1 MKTIHRPGRRKAS
14 LEHPRKPVRLV
25 SFAPF
30 EPFVRAAGRLLPLA
44 YVLLAS
50 GCMVGPDYHRP
61 QVAVPTQWKEL
72 PGWTQAEPAAA
83 EGPKGDWWTA
93 FQDPLLDELEPLVAV
108 SNQTVRQSYANYQ
121 EALAEVRVARASL
134 FPTLGVTGSATRQ
147 RTSSASLNSFSSGFN
162 SSGARIVNSGSLEA
176 NVSWEP
182 DFWGKVRRQIEEQ
195 SATAQ
200 ASEATLANAQ
210 LSEQIALANAVID
223 LRVTDAD
230 IDLLT
235 QTVQAY
241 TNSLRVVSNQDS
253 AGTIPPSDLITAR
266 TQLENAQASLI
277 ALGVARAQ
285 YEHAIAVLV
294 GRNPEDMTIP
304 HSARLPVLPVIPAG
318 VPSTLLQRRPDIS
331 TAERQMASA
340 NAAIGVA
347 VAAYYP
353 DISLSALD
361 GFTQAPLS
369 GLLHISNYV
378 WSLGASA
385 TETIFDGG
393 ARSGEVAAARASY
406 DAAVANYRGTV
417 LSAFQNVEN
426 DLSGLRILAQ
436 QSERLDAA
444 VRDAI
449 RGAQIALNEYEA
461 GTVDYTTVATAQATQ
476 LSTQQSSLSVQQ
488 SRLLDSASLIGDL
501 GGGWTGVLHDP
512 SHPDRAAANSRENAV
527 ANATATQGTGAST
540 DTAAPNAT
548 TPTSHSPGAAPN
560 P

>member
-1 MKTIHRPGRRKAS
+1 MKTIDRRRLRKAS
-14 LEHPRKPVRLV
+14 LEHPSQP
-25 SFAPF
+25 APSL
-30 EPFVRAAGRLLPLA
+30 RAAGRLLPLA
-44 YVLLAS
+44 LAASLTLLVS

-121 EALAEVRVARASL
+121 EALAEVRVARAGL
-134 FPTLGVTGSATRQ
+134 FPTLGVTGSATRE
-147 RTSSASLNSFSSGFN
+147 RSSSSTLSGFN
-162 SSGARIVNSGSLEA
+162 GGGARIVNSGSLEA
-176 NVSWEP
+176 NVSWAP
-182 DFWGKVRRQIEEQ
+182 DLWGQVRRQIEEQ

-241 TNSLRVVSNQDS
+241 KDSLRVVSDQDS
-253 AGTIPPSDLITAR
+253 AGTVPPSDLITAR

-304 HSARLPVLPVIPAG
+304 HSATLPVLPVTPAG
-318 VPSTLLQRRPDIS
+318 VPSTLLQRRPDIA
-331 TAERQMASA
+331 TAEREMASA

-361 GFTQAPLS
+361 GFTQAPLA

-393 ARSGEVAAARASY
+393 QRSGQVAAARASY
-406 DAAVANYRGTV
+406 DATVANYRGTV
-417 LSAFQNVEN
+417 LTAFENVEN

-449 RGAQIALNEYEA
+449 RGAQIAQNEYEA

-476 LSTQQSSLSVQQ
+476 LSTQQSSLNVQQ
-488 SRLLDSASLIGDL
+488 QRLLDSASLIGDL
-501 GGGWTGVLHDP
+501 GGGWTGTLHDP
-512 SHPDRAAANSRENAV
+512 NHPDRAAANTEASQTSG
-527 ANATATQGTGAST
+527 ANANAAS
-540 DTAAPNAT
+540 D
-548 TPTSHSPGAAPN
+548 PTNHSSGSAPN

>member
-1 MKTIHRPGRRKAS
+1 MSVT
-14 LEHPRKPVRLV
+14 
-25 SFAPF
+25 F
-30 EPFVRAAGRLLPLA
+30 
-44 YVLLAS
+44 LAS

-61 QVAVPTQWKEL
+61 QVDVPAQWKEL

-83 EGPKGDWWTA
+83 EGPKGEWWTA

-147 RTSSASLNSFSSGFN
+147 RASSATLGSLSG
-162 SSGARIVNSGSLEA
+162 SGARIVNSGSLEA

-235 QTVQAY
+235 QTVEAY
-241 TNSLRVVSNQDS
+241 KASLRVVSNQDS

-304 HSARLPVLPVIPAG
+304 HSARLPVLPETPAG
-318 VPSTLLQRRPDIS
+318 VPSTLLQRRPDIA

-340 NAAIGVA
+340 NASIGVA

-417 LSAFQNVEN
+417 LAAFQNVEN

-449 RGAQIALNEYEA
+449 RGAQIAQNEYEA
-461 GTVDYTTVATAQATQ
+461 GTVDYTTVVTAQATQ
-476 LSTQQSSLSVQQ
+476 LSTQQNSLNVQQ
-488 SRLLDSASLIGDL
+488 QRLLDSAALIGDL

-512 SHPDRAAANSRENAV
+512 GHPDRAAANTALNQD
-527 ANATATQGTGAST
+527 ANAGAAAAATNA
-540 DTAAPNAT
+540 AAPASQA
-548 TPTSHSPGAAPN
+548 PAPAASP
-560 P
+560 

>member
-1 MKTIHRPGRRKAS
+1 MKARPALR
-14 LEHPRKPVRLV
+14 PV
-25 SFAPF
+25 
-30 EPFVRAAGRLLPLA
+30 RLLPLGLA
-44 YVLLAS
+44 LLLG

-72 PGWTQAEPAAA
+72 PGWTQADPSAAA
-83 EGPKGDWWTA
+83 GPKGDWWTA
-93 FQDPLLDELEPLVAV
+93 FQDPLLDELEPLVPVA
-108 SNQTVRQSYANYQ
+108 NQTVAQSYANYQ

-134 FPTLGVTGSATRQ
+134 FPTVGLTGSATRE
-147 RTSSASLNSFSSGFN
+147 RSATGTISSVSSVSN
-162 SSGARIVNSGSLEA
+162 SSGARIVNAGTLEA
-176 NVSWEP
+176 NVSWTI
-182 DFWGKVRRQIEEQ
+182 DFWGQVRRQIEEQ

-210 LSEQIALANAVID
+210 LSEQIALANDVID

-235 QTVQAY
+235 QTVEAY
-241 TNSLRVVSNQDS
+241 KNSLRVVSNQDT
-253 AGTIPPSDLITAR
+253 AGTVAPSDLITAR

-304 HSARLPVLPVIPAG
+304 HNGKLPILPTIPAG
-318 VPSTLLQRRPDIS
+318 VPSTILQRRPDIA

-347 VAAYYP
+347 VSAYYP
-353 DISLSALD
+353 TISLSALD
-361 GFTQAPLS
+361 GFTQAPLA

-393 ARSGEVAAARASY
+393 ERSAEVAAARATY
-406 DAAVANYRGTV
+406 DASVANYRGTV
-417 LSAFQNVEN
+417 LSAFQSVEN

-436 QSERLDAA
+436 QSDALDAA
-444 VRDAI
+444 VRDSI
-449 RGAQIALNEYEA
+449 RGAQIAQNEYEA

-476 LSTQQSSLSVQQ
+476 LSTQQSALTVQQ
-488 SRLLDSASLIGDL
+488 SRLLDAAALIGDL
-501 GGGWTGVLHDP
+501 GGGWTGVLHDA
-512 SHPDRAAANSRENAV
+512 SHPQKVSVDPGGNAG
-527 ANATATQGTGAST
+527 ANANTNTNPAV
-540 DTAAPNAT
+540 T
-548 TPTSHSPGAAPN
+548 TP
-560 P
+560 

>member
-1 MKTIHRPGRRKAS
+1 MKTIDRRRLRKAS
-14 LEHPRKPVRLV
+14 LEHPSQPARSL
-25 SFAPF
+25 
-30 EPFVRAAGRLLPLA
+30 RAAGRLLPLA
-44 YVLLAS
+44 LAASLTLLAS

-121 EALAEVRVARASL
+121 EALAEVRVARAGL
-134 FPTLGVTGSATRQ
+134 FPTLGVTGSATRE
-147 RTSSASLNSFSSGFN
+147 RSSSSTLSGFN
-162 SSGARIVNSGSLEA
+162 GGGARIVNSGSLEA
-176 NVSWEP
+176 NVSWAP
-182 DFWGKVRRQIEEQ
+182 DLWGQVRRQIEEQ

-241 TNSLRVVSNQDS
+241 KDSLRVVSDQDS
-253 AGTIPPSDLITAR
+253 AGTVPPSDLITAR
-266 TQLENAQASLI
+266 TQLENAQASLL

-304 HSARLPVLPVIPAG
+304 HSARLPVLPVTPAG
-318 VPSTLLQRRPDIS
+318 VPSTLLQRRPDIA

-361 GFTQAPLS
+361 GFTQAPLA

-393 ARSGEVAAARASY
+393 QRSGQVAAARASY

-417 LSAFQNVEN
+417 LTAFENVEN

-449 RGAQIALNEYEA
+449 RGAQIAQNEYEA

-476 LSTQQSSLSVQQ
+476 LSTQQSSLNVQQ
-488 SRLLDSASLIGDL
+488 QRLLDSASLIGDL
-501 GGGWTGVLHDP
+501 GGGWTGALHDP
-512 SHPDRAAANSRENAV
+512 NHPDRATANTEASQTSG
-527 ANATATQGTGAST
+527 ANANAAS
-540 DTAAPNAT
+540 DPA
-548 TPTSHSPGAAPN
+548 SHSSGSAPS

>member
-1 MKTIHRPGRRKAS
+1 MKINPFDSDISMKARS
-14 LEHPRKPVRLV
+14 ALSPL
-25 SFAPF
+25 
-30 EPFVRAAGRLLPLA
+30 RLLPLSLA
-44 YVLLAS
+44 LLMS

-61 QVAVPTQWKEL
+61 QVNVPAQWKEL
-72 PGWTQAEPAAA
+72 PGWTQADPSAAA
-83 EGPKGDWWTA
+83 GPKGEWWTA

-108 SNQTVRQSYANYQ
+108 SNQTVAQSYANYQ

-134 FPTLGVTGSATRQ
+134 FPTIGVTGSATRE
-147 RTSSASLNSFSSGFN
+147 RASTSTTSSFSSG
-162 SSGARIVNSGSLEA
+162 GARIVNSGSLEA
-176 NVSWEP
+176 NVSWTI
-182 DFWGKVRRQIEEQ
+182 DFWGQVRRQIEEQ

-223 LRVTDAD
+223 LRITDAD

-235 QTVQAY
+235 QTVEAY
-241 TNSLRVVSNQDS
+241 KNSLRVVANQDT
-253 AGTIPPSDLITAR
+253 AGTVAPSDLITAR

-277 ALGVARAQ
+277 ALGVSRAQ

-304 HSARLPVLPVIPAG
+304 HSEKLPTLPVIPAG
-318 VPSTLLQRRPDIS
+318 VPSTILQRRPDVA

-353 DISLSALD
+353 TISLSALD
-361 GFTQAPLS
+361 GFTQAPLA
-369 GLLHISNYV
+369 GLLHVSNYV

-393 ARSGEVAAARASY
+393 ERSGEVAVARASY
-406 DAAVANYRGTV
+406 NAAVANYRGTV
-417 LSAFQNVEN
+417 LSAFQSVEN

-436 QSERLDAA
+436 QSDALDAA
-444 VRDAI
+444 VRDSI
-449 RGAQIALNEYEA
+449 RGAEIAQNEYQA

-476 LSTQQSSLSVQQ
+476 LSTQQTALTVQQ
-488 SRLLDSASLIGDL
+488 SRLLDAAALIGDL
-501 GGGWTGVLHDP
+501 GGGWTGVLHDA
-512 SHPDRAAANSRENAV
+512 SHPQQVSIDPAANASASANTSTNTNA
-527 ANATATQGTGAST
+527 ATPAQ
-540 DTAAPNAT
+540 
-548 TPTSHSPGAAPN
+548 
-560 P
+560 